1 MKAARV
7 RFLSVFAK
15 LKEKWKVGWFQFIII
30 FTTFALGG
38 SLCARTGSF
47 ILNWLLP
54 EKNVWY
60 WIVYVPLVT
69 LIWPLCVLLVSIPLG
84 QFRFFMG
91 YLKKMGVKMG
101 LVKDSPQAP
110 SGSLQG
116 RESNTQP

>member
-1 MKAARV
+1 M
-7 RFLSVFAK
+7 FAK
-15 LKEKWKVGWFQFIII
+15 LKEKWKVGWFQFILI

-38 SLCARTGSF
+38 SLCARAGSF

-54 EKNVWY
+54 EKNVLY

-69 LIWPLCVLLVSIPLG
+69 LIWPICVLLVSIPLG

-101 LVKDSPQAP
+101 LVKDSSQAP
-110 SGSLQG
+110 SGSPQG

>member
-1 MKAARV
+1 M
-7 RFLSVFAK
+7 FAK
-15 LKEKWKVGWFQFIII
+15 LKEKWKVGWFQFILI

-38 SLCARTGSF
+38 SLCARAGSF

-54 EKNVWY
+54 EKNVLY

-69 LIWPLCVLLVSIPLG
+69 IIWPLCVLLVSIPLG

-101 LVKDSPQAP
+101 LVKDR
-110 SGSLQG
+110 SL
-116 RESNTQP
+116 